1 MIQKSKRED
10 QKNILKNQMKHLFVF
25 AALVGLISCSEP
37 VETTPVTEAPVET
50 EATTVDSVVTLPADT
65 AAVSPATAQ

>member
-1 MIQKSKRED
+1 
-10 QKNILKNQMKHLFVF
+10 MKHFFVF

-37 VETTPVTEAPVET
+37 VETAPVTEAPVEA

>member
-1 MIQKSKRED
+1 
-10 QKNILKNQMKHLFVF
+10 MKHLFVL

-65 AAVSPATAQ
+65 TAVSPATAQ